1 LANLIDNDAVDRR
14 RFLRIF
20 GGVALACLAPLP
32 LAASITGSGTLG
44 APLPAEAALSGAG
57 IPGAPGAH
65 LISLLNINTGER
77 LACAY
82 REKGILVPDATA
94 AIDHLLRD
102 HRNNEIKP
110 IDPQLLDL
118 LHDAASALGAT
129 EPFQVVCG
137 YRSPATN
144 AAMRRRGAGVAKH
157 SYHINGRA
165 VDVSLP
171 GVQLSQLRLAAR
183 DLKTG
188 GVGYY
193 PGAHFVH
200 LDTGPVRSW

>member
-1 LANLIDNDAVDRR
+1 MTNLIDNDAVDRR

-20 GGVALACLAPLP
+20 GGVVLACLAPLP
-32 LAASITGSGTLG
+32 LAASVTGSETLG
-44 APLPAEAALSGAG
+44 APQPALAGAG
-57 IPGAPGAH
+57 IAGAPEAH

-94 AIDHLLRD
+94 AIDRLLRD
-102 HRNNEIKP
+102 HRNDEIKP

-118 LHDAASALGAT
+118 LHDAASALGSS
-129 EPFQVVCG
+129 EPFHVVCG
-137 YRSPATN
+137 YRSSATN

-157 SYHINGRA
+157 SYHITGRA
-165 VDVSLP
+165 ADVSLP
-171 GVQLSQLRLAAR
+171 GAQLAQLRRAAR

-193 PGAHFVH
+193 PGSRFVH

>member
-1 LANLIDNDAVDRR
+1 LTHQIDNDAVDRR

-32 LAASITGSGTLG
+32 LAAAVTGSDILG
-44 APLPAEAALSGAG
+44 APPPPAPTG
-57 IPGAPGAH
+57 IPGAPDAH
-65 LISLLNINTGER
+65 LISLLNVNTGER
-77 LACAY
+77 LSCAY

-94 AIDHLLRD
+94 ALDRLLRD
-102 HRNNEIKP
+102 HRNDEIRP

-118 LHDAASALGAT
+118 LHDTAANFGSS
-129 EPFQVVCG
+129 EPFQVVSG
-137 YRSPATN
+137 YRSAATN

-171 GVQLSQLRLAAR
+171 GVQLAQLRRAAR
-183 DLKTG
+183 DLKSG

-193 PGAHFVH
+193 PGSRFVH

>member
-1 LANLIDNDAVDRR
+1 LANVIDNDAVDRR

-32 LAASITGSGTLG
+32 LAASVTGSETLG
-44 APLPAEAALSGAG
+44 APLSAPPAAG
-57 IPGAPGAH
+57 LPGAPDAH

-94 AIDHLLRD
+94 AIDRLLRD
-102 HRNNEIKP
+102 HRNDQVKP

-118 LHDAASALGAT
+118 LHGTAAKLGSA
-129 EPFQVVCG
+129 EPFHVVCG
-137 YRSPATN
+137 YRSAATN

-157 SYHINGRA
+157 SYHIDGRA

-171 GVQLSQLRLAAR
+171 GVKLSQLRGAAR
-183 DLKTG
+183 DLKSG

-193 PGAHFVH
+193 PGSRFVH
-200 LDTGPVRSW
+200 LDTGPVRTW